1 MKAILEY
8 SLPEDHE
15 AFKIALKADRNSILI
30 ESLFNLLRN
39 KQKYE
44 NKKSIAID
52 ELREWLVEELR
63 E

>member
-8 SLPEDHE
+8 SLPEDRAE
-15 AFKIALKADRNSILI
+15 FEIALKADRNSILI

-44 NKKSIAID
+44 NKKSVAID
-52 ELREWLVEELR
+52 ELREWLVEEMR